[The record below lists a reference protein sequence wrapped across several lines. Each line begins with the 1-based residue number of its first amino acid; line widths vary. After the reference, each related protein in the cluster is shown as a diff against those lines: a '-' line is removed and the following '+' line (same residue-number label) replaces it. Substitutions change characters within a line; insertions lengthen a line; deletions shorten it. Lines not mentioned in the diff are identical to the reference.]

1 MSLAG
6 CGGRGAGGPAGEAH
20 PTARQ
25 VRRAAR
31 PSAMFMAVTGGGGG
45 AGDGDRAGRGVPE
58 RAGAVRQVRGEGLAP
73 ASRRGCGRAA
83 GLAARLAFGS
93 TSDWL
98 GVALCSRFPGFVLPC
113 LGVHPV
119 QEVSPEEQRSVTL
132 KVN

>member
-45 AGDGDRAGRGVPE
+45 AGDGDRAGGGVPE
-58 RAGAVRQVRGEGLAP
+58 RAGAVRQVRARAWRPRPGGAVAVLP
-73 ASRRGCGRAA
+73 ASLLGWPSVPPQTGSVWHSVLGSQGSCCHVWAFTLCRRFLQKSNA
-83 GLAARLAFGS
+83 
-93 TSDWL
+93 
-98 GVALCSRFPGFVLPC
+98 VL
-113 LGVHPV
+113 L
-119 QEVSPEEQRSVTL
+119 
-132 KVN
+132 

>member
-45 AGDGDRAGRGVPE
+45 AGDGDRAGGGVPE

-83 GLAARLAFGS
+83 GLAARLASVPPQTGS
-93 TSDWL
+93 VWHSVL
-98 GVALCSRFPGFVLPC
+98 GSQGSCCHVWAFTLCRRFLQKSNAVL
-113 LGVHPV
+113 L
-119 QEVSPEEQRSVTL
+119 
-132 KVN
+132 

>member
-1 MSLAG
+1 MAALVTVTEQAG
-6 CGGRGAGGPAGEAH
+6 EFRSVLELSDRCERGPGARVPAGLW
-20 PTARQ
+20 PCC
-25 VRRAAR
+25 R
-31 PSAMFMAVTGGGGG
+31 PRCSV
-45 AGDGDRAGRGVPE
+45 
-58 RAGAVRQVRGEGLAP
+58 GL
-73 ASRRGCGRAA
+73 
-83 GLAARLAFGS
+83 GS